1 MYKIILVPLDGSPR
15 AEAILPHVEELASRY
30 RARVIF
36 LRVIDGGPL
45 VSGPHESYAQ
55 LYLEQI
61 RKRENEAEVYLASLL
76 GEFQQKGIKAQ
87 SRIVHGPIVDAI
99 VEAAREH
106 NVDLIALASH
116 GYTGLA
122 RVYYGS
128 VAAGLLQRVDRPLLL
143 VRSMD

>member
-1 MYKIILVPLDGSPR
+1 MYKIILVPLDGSAR
-15 AEAILPHVEELASRY
+15 AEAILPHVEELAGRY

-36 LRVIDGGPL
+36 LRVIDAGPL
-45 VSGPHESYAQ
+45 VSGPHESYAEI
-55 LYLEQI
+55 YLEQM
-61 RKRENEAEVYLASLL
+61 RKREREAQSYLDSLQ
-76 GEFQQKGIKAQ
+76 GEFRQKGIEAQ
-87 SRIVHGPIVDAI
+87 GSLVHGAIVDAI